1 MPLAFASWTTCL
13 KGMVLLDVDTS
24 LRYNDNVGRCVACMI
39 SQQDAS
45 FSFVLSFLR
54 VHLLLLQS
62 C

>member
-1 MPLAFASWTTCL
+1 
-13 KGMVLLDVDTS
+13 MVLLDVDTS

-54 VHLLLLQS
+54 VHLLLLLQN